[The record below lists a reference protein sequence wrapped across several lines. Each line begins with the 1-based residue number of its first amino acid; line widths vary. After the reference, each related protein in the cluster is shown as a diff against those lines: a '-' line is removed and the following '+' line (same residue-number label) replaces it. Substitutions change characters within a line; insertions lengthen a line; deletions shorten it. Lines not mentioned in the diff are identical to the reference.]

1 LTETVLSPRIRQ
13 GEEAHIEGPADQHRT
28 EPRPDGVS
36 TLRQYWQALWR
47 RKWLVLV
54 PLVLLPLVAFV
65 TSRSQEAVYEASA
78 DVLVNR
84 QEAATTSVIGQTP
97 ALDDPDRTM
106 ETNARLARVPEVLE
120 RTVEAAG
127 VPDLSP
133 STLRSQS
140 TVFSL
145 ADILRFVVSDG
156 DPARAE
162 RLASAHASAFVQYR
176 RELDTAGLQATL
188 AQVRRQLG
196 QLEAAGNADSP
207 LYERLADR
215 ELQLETLTALRTSN
229 VSVVQTAQPGDA
241 VKVAPRPRRDAAL
254 ALGAGLVIGL
264 ILAFL
269 WETFSTRPRSEQE
282 FESLLGMPFLARVTP
297 GRGRA
302 SFTGAAIG
310 PDADAV
316 HALRTN
322 FDLASRAR
330 GARTIM
336 VASPREGEAASA
348 IAAKLGI
355 ALARVGRHVTLVDAD
370 LRTST
375 LTQLLGLDGQRGVA
389 NVVRGE
395 HELADA
401 IVAIPLD
408 RDGDVGVPAVTNG
421 RRDLGALLEAVGS
434 GSLEG
439 HPSEILS
446 SSAFASVLA
455 ELERR
460 ADLVLV
466 ATPAVLDTSDAA
478 AVAAQVDAL
487 LLVVSDRDAR
497 GPTLAGVRRAVD
509 AWPAAKLGFALTHGA
524 GGRLSIRQL
533 TRGQASAPTAVGDPE
548 RVA

>member
-1 LTETVLSPRIRQ
+1 M
-13 GEEAHIEGPADQHRT
+13 
-28 EPRPDGVS
+28 S
-36 TLRQYWQALWR
+36 TLRHYLEALWR
-47 RKWLVLV
+47 RKWLVLA
-54 PLVLLPLVAFV
+54 PLVLLPLVTFLA
-65 TSRSQEAVYEASA
+65 SRSEPPVYEASA

-97 ALDDPDRTM
+97 ALDDPSRTM
-106 ETNARLARVPEVLE
+106 DTQVLLAGVPEVLE
-120 RTVEAAG
+120 RTVRAAG
-127 VPDLSP
+127 VPDLSS
-133 STLRSQS
+133 STLRAQS

-162 RLASAHASAFVQYR
+162 RLVGEYAKQFVRYR
-176 RELDTAGLQATL
+176 RELDTAGLAGTL
-188 AQVRRQLG
+188 AQVRRQIQG
-196 QLEAAGNADSP
+196 LEAAGDVESP
-207 LYERLADR
+207 AYQRLVDR
-215 ELQLETLTALRTSN
+215 EQQLESLRALRISN
-229 VSVVQTAQPGDA
+229 VSVVRTAQPGDA
-241 VKVAPRPRRDAAL
+241 EKVAPRPRRNAAL

-269 WETFSTRPRSEQE
+269 WETLSTRPRSEQE
-282 FESLLGMPFLARVTP
+282 FESLLGMPLLGRVTP
-297 GRGRA
+297 GRGRT
-302 SFTGAAIG
+302 SFTGTAMG

-322 FDLASRAR
+322 FDLASGAR
-330 GARTIM
+330 GAHTIM
-336 VASPREGEAASA
+336 VASPRESEAASA
-348 IAAKLGI
+348 IAAKLAI

-375 LTQLLGLDGQRGVA
+375 LTQLLGLDGQRGIATVA
-389 NVVRGE
+389 RGE
-395 HELADA
+395 HELAEA
-401 IVAIPLD
+401 IVAVPLD

-460 ADLVLV
+460 ADFVLV
-466 ATPAVLDTSDAA
+466 ATPGVLDTPDAA
-478 AVAAQVDAL
+478 AVAAQVDGL

-497 GPTLAGVRRAVD
+497 GPTLAGVRRVVD
-509 AWPAAKLGFALTHGA
+509 AWPAAKLGFALTDGA

-533 TRGQASAPTAVGDPE
+533 TRGHAPAPTAVGDSE